1 MVALSNSREISVE
14 ESSPKVRS
22 LTSRIYA
29 ELRKDILWCRLR
41 PGERLRIGTIQERFG
56 SSLSAVREALARLAS
71 EGLLISR
78 DQRGFSVS
86 SVSATDCIDI
96 FRVRS
101 QIESVAITQAIE
113 NADSKWIADVSVA
126 YGEMLRNQDS
136 STAYWQTE
144 SWVSAHSKFH
154 QALMNGCGSPILI
167 SISEQLAERS
177 QRYRHLSLMALSDRT
192 RNDEHKEIFQAVLTL
207 DSERARAALNQHY
220 TTTSRVLLDNIGD
233 ILDNVSAG
241 MDDRPVST

>member
-1 MVALSNSREISVE
+1 MMIALSNGQEFSLE
-14 ESSPKVRS
+14 ESSSRVRS

-29 ELRKDILWCRLR
+29 ELRRDILWCRLK
-41 PGERLRIGTIQERFG
+41 PGERLRIGVIQNRFG

-86 SVSATDCIDI
+86 PVSATDCMDI

-101 QIESVAITQAIE
+101 QIESLAITQAIE
-113 NADSKWIADVSVA
+113 TADSKWIADVSVA

-136 STAYWQTE
+136 STAYWDTDD
-144 SWVSAHSKFH
+144 WVAAHSNFH
-154 QALMNGCGSPILI
+154 KSLIGGCGSPILV

-177 QRYRHLSLMALSDRT
+177 QRYRHLSLMAPLDQSRDG
-192 RNDEHKEIFQAVLTL
+192 EHKEIFEAVLTL
-207 DSERARAALNQHY
+207 DSERACAALNRHY
-220 TTTSRVLLDNIGD
+220 ETTSRILLENIGD
-233 ILDNVSAG
+233 ILDMIS
-241 MDDRPVST
+241 PVADETAA